1 MSSRRFARILA
12 LQCLFANE
20 FLNEDPKAIAH
31 RVATSL
37 DQQVDKFALQLIEK
51 TSGNEK
57 KLNDLIKGHLRNW
70 EYKRVSIFDRV
81 LIKMAVA
88 EMLYFPDIPVEVS
101 INEALEISKEF
112 CNLKSKR
119 FINGMLD
126 SIYKRLKET
135 DQIQKDISVKA
146 MTVSQKRGATKK
158 NNSKGTG
165 N

>member
-1 MSSRRFARILA
+1 MSSRRFSRIFA

-20 FLNEDPKAIAH
+20 FLKEDPQEIVQ
-31 RVATSL
+31 RVASSL
-37 DQQVDKFALQLIEK
+37 DEKVDGFALQLIEI

-57 KLNDLIKGHLRNW
+57 QLNDLIKGHLRNW

-88 EMLYFPDIPVEVS
+88 EILFFPDIPVEVS

-126 SIYKRLKET
+126 AIYKKLKKAN
-135 DQIQKDISVKA
+135 QIHKDISVKA
-146 MTVSQKRGATKK
+146 VTISQKRDTPKK
-158 NNSKGTG
+158 NRSQRKG

>member
-20 FLNEDPKAIAH
+20 FLKEDPKAISS
-31 RVATSL
+31 RVAGSL
-37 DQQVDKFALQLIEK
+37 DEEVDEFALQLIEK
-51 TSGNEK
+51 SSENEK
-57 KLNDLIKGHLRNW
+57 KLNDLIRGHLRNW

-126 SIYKRLKET
+126 SIYKELQET
-135 DQIQKDISVKA
+135 DQIHKDILVKA
-146 MTVSQKRGATKK
+146 MTMSQKRGAKRK

>member
-20 FLNEDPKAIAH
+20 FLREDPQAVGL
-31 RVATSL
+31 RVAESL
-37 DQQVDKFALQLIEK
+37 NTEVEDFALELIKK
-51 TSGNEK
+51 TTANEK
-57 KLNDLIKGHLRNW
+57 QLNDLITGHLRNW

-88 EMLYFPDIPVEVS
+88 EMLFFPDIPVEVS
-101 INEALEISKEF
+101 INEALEISKGF

-126 SIYKRLKET
+126 SIYKKLKKT
-135 DQIQKDISVKA
+135 DQIHKNISVKA
-146 MTVSQKRGATKK
+146 ATLPRKQKAAKK
-158 NNSKGTG
+158 NNSQRKG